1 MVEPSRSRRYFLPK
15 KERLRKK
22 RAFEYLFEHGDSL
35 RVGVLTFFYAL
46 NVPADYVEAPVS
58 VAFAAP
64 KRKFK
69 RAVDRNFLK
78 RRMRE
83 AYRLHKQLLGAE
95 SFPPGS
101 NLILLMAF
109 RAQQRVP
116 YQQIEKAAIR
126 GLQLVRERL
135 DLASGTAEAG

>member
-1 MVEPSRSRRYFLPK
+1 M
-15 KERLRKK
+15 
-22 RAFEYLFEHGDSL
+22 
-35 RVGVLTFFYAL
+35 GVLTFFYAQ
-46 NVPADYVEAPVS
+46 NVSADYVEAPVS

-83 AYRLHKQLLGAE
+83 AYRLHKHILNATPL
-95 SFPPGS
+95 PPGD
-101 NLILLMAF
+101 NLILLISF

-116 YQQIEKAAIR
+116 YQQIEKATIR
-126 GLQLVRERL
+126 GLHMIREQLRPPN
-135 DLASGTAEAG
+135 DMQEAPTEIR